1 MQQSNQDVQYDLE
14 SPKKPGLS
22 TFTLI
27 AGGLGGL
34 ILVSLLCLG
43 GWYGCVQMGICGSAP
58 EPTRAPDPV
67 TETTPPPS
75 PPPSPT
81 EITITITN
89 TSTYT
94 ATSTFTLTPSDT
106 PTSTVTFTPTSTAT
120 ITAFAPTT
128 PSIIPPP
135 PIWPTDIPP
144 EYKEIQLPPQIIEIL
159 QEGGLL
165 LPLPREPGP
174 LQGQL
179 KSVAG
184 GYDLSRFDLNRTVNI
199 SPALDY
205 EEYDYIA
212 VPTSPE
218 FYKEKFSASDFG
230 KGVLAGLV
238 YDKKGAYSGNPDVYE
253 IWVYEDH
260 VYLSGLRYKSAIL
273 LQQST
278 NEYFWTPQDSSSN
291 LPLSVF
297 VKNGCWLCWRID
309 KRCGCVICKK

>member
-1 MQQSNQDVQYDLE
+1 MQQNNQGDQYDVE
-14 SPKKPGLS
+14 SPKKPGFS

-43 GWYGCVQMGICGSAP
+43 AWYIFMRP
-58 EPTRAPDPV
+58 EPGPTPGP
-67 TETTPPPS
+67 TEEKAVDATASSETSISPS
-75 PPPSPT
+75 PIEPT
-81 EITITITN
+81 LTTVVPTIDTPIITIT
-89 TSTYT
+89 
-94 ATSTFTLTPSDT
+94 LTPTDT
-106 PTSTVTFTPTSTAT
+106 ATFTPTSTAT
-120 ITAFAPTT
+120 ITPFAPITPTT
-128 PSIIPPP
+128 PSIIPTLPV
-135 PIWPTDIPP
+135 WPTDIPS

-179 KSVAG
+179 KSVAS
-184 GYDLSRFDLNRTVNI
+184 GYNLSRFDLNRVVNI
-199 SPALDY
+199 SPQLDY

-218 FYKEKFSASDFG
+218 FYKEKFAASDFS

>member
-1 MQQSNQDVQYDLE
+1 MQQSNQDAQYDVE
-14 SPKKPGLS
+14 SPRKPGPS

-34 ILVSLLCLG
+34 ILVALLCLG
-43 GWYGCVQMGICGSAP
+43 GWYGCVQLGMCGGGEP
-58 EPTRAPDPV
+58 ETPVPVDSV
-67 TETTPPPS
+67 TETTPPS
-75 PPPSPT
+75 PPPTDFP
-81 EITITITN
+81 IPITITN
-89 TSTYT
+89 TPTYT
-94 ATSTFTLTPSDT
+94 ATSTLTLTPSDT
-106 PTSTVTFTPTSTAT
+106 PTSTATFTPTFTVT
-120 ITAFAPTT
+120 IAPTT
-128 PSIIPPP
+128 PSITPTLTV
-135 PIWPTDIPP
+135 WPTDFPS
-144 EYKEIQLPPQIIEIL
+144 EYKEILLPPQIIEIL
-159 QEGGLL
+159 HGGGLL

-184 GYDLSRFDLNRTVNI
+184 GYDLSRFDLSRTVNI
-199 SPALDY
+199 SPGLDY
-205 EEYDYIA
+205 EGFDYIA

-260 VYLSGLRYKSAIL
+260 VYLSGLRFKSAIL
-273 LQQST
+273 LQQSS
-278 NEYFWTPQDSSSN
+278 NEYLWTPQDSSSN

-309 KRCGCVICKK
+309 KRCGCVVCKK

>member
-1 MQQSNQDVQYDLE
+1 MQQSNQDAQYDVE
-14 SPKKPGLS
+14 SPRKPGPS
-22 TFTLI
+22 TFTWI
-27 AGGLGGL
+27 AGGLGAL

-43 GWYGCVQMGICGSAP
+43 GWYGCVQLGMCGGGAP
-58 EPTRAPDPV
+58 ETPVPVDSV
-67 TETTPPPS
+67 TETTPPP
-75 PPPSPT
+75 PSPT
-81 EITITITN
+81 EITITN

-94 ATSTFTLTPSDT
+94 ATSTLTLTPSDT
-106 PTSTVTFTPTSTAT
+106 PTSTATFTPTFTVT
-120 ITAFAPTT
+120 IAPT
-128 PSIIPPP
+128 
-135 PIWPTDIPP
+135 
-144 EYKEIQLPPQIIEIL
+144 
-159 QEGGLL
+159 
-165 LPLPREPGP
+165 

-184 GYDLSRFDLNRTVNI
+184 GYDLSRFDLSRTVNI
-199 SPALDY
+199 SPGLDY
-205 EEYDYIA
+205 EGFDYIA

-260 VYLSGLRYKSAIL
+260 VYLSGLRFKSAIL
-273 LQQST
+273 LQQSS
-278 NEYFWTPQDSSSN
+278 NEYLWTPQDSSSN

-309 KRCGCVICKK
+309 KRCGCVVCKK